1 MSVSVQ
7 LERVGG
13 GAMVWW
19 RWAYPGTPMQLA
31 AHADKDDDEQEDGHE
46 NVNEQLGMEPAIQVH
61 DALQRNERELAK
73 KRPHVVA

>member
-1 MSVSVQ
+1 
-7 LERVGG
+7 
-13 GAMVWW
+13 
-19 RWAYPGTPMQLA
+19 MQLA
-31 AHADKDDDEQEDGHE
+31 AHTDKDDNEQEDGHE